1 MPQGPQQPR
10 ESKFSTLMQM
20 ANDLLPTAQP
30 PPQFSSTPI
39 NLNPPSSPTT
49 TPNNPNN
56 NNANNSNN
64 NNNNPPSPLSSST
77 SSPQP
82 SSRKSL
88 APGTSYVNL
97 NSGSPMAVR
106 PPVLLLIHSFIILI
120 SNFFFFSSLSR

>member
-64 NNNNPPSPLSSST
+64 NNPPSPLSSST

-106 PPVLLLIHSFIILI
+106 PPVLLLIHSFIILFLTF
-120 SNFFFFSSLSR
+120 SSSSLSR